1 MWKYFIKRLLLLIPV
16 MICLTFLIFSLMSLA
31 PGDPGTA
38 ILGTSATAEERQ
50 AFNESVGFYDP
61 FFVRYGRFLK
71 DFLRGSF
78 GQSYSTKQDVM
89 TEIAE
94 RLPTSLKVATYA
106 MGFAIIVGIPMGVFS
121 AVKQYSAADHI
132 LRVVSVTLAAAPG
145 FWLALMLILLFSIKL
160 KWLPTYG
167 AETWQHFI
175 LPMLALGFPYS
186 ARQMRV
192 TRSLM
197 LETIRMDYIRTV
209 RAKGAPEQQ
218 VIWQHAFKN
227 ALLPILNQVA
237 SNFSALIGGAVLTE
251 SVFAMPGLGAYLTTA
266 VNNKNVNSAL
276 GATVTMSLI
285 FSLVMLAVDMLFAVI
300 DPRIKARYK
309 A

>member
-1 MWKYFIKRLLLLIPV
+1 MDEYKHYTDWDDSIY
-16 MICLTFLIFSLMSLA
+16 
-31 PGDPGTA
+31 GT
-38 ILGTSATAEERQ
+38 GPTEPPK
-50 AFNESVGFYDP
+50 N
-61 FFVRYGRFLK
+61 
-71 DFLRGSF
+71 RG
-78 GQSYSTKQDVM
+78 G
-89 TEIAE
+89 
-94 RLPTSLKVATYA
+94 
-106 MGFAIIVGIPMGVFS
+106 
-121 AVKQYSAADHI
+121 AV
-132 LRVVSVTLAAAPG
+132 
-145 FWLALMLILLFSIKL
+145 ALMLILVFSIKL

-167 AETWQHFI
+167 SETWQHFI

-218 VIWQHAFKN
+218 VIWKHAFKN

-251 SVFAMPGLGAYLTTA
+251 SVFAMSGLGAYLTTA

-276 GATVTMSLI
+276 GATVVMSLI

>member
-1 MWKYFIKRLLLLIPV
+1 
-16 MICLTFLIFSLMSLA
+16 
-31 PGDPGTA
+31 
-38 ILGTSATAEERQ
+38 
-50 AFNESVGFYDP
+50 
-61 FFVRYGRFLK
+61 
-71 DFLRGSF
+71 
-78 GQSYSTKQDVM
+78 
-89 TEIAE
+89 
-94 RLPTSLKVATYA
+94 
-106 MGFAIIVGIPMGVFS
+106 
-121 AVKQYSAADHI
+121 
-132 LRVVSVTLAAAPG
+132 
-145 FWLALMLILLFSIKL
+145 MLILLFSIKL

-276 GATVTMSLI
+276 GATVVMSLI

>member
-1 MWKYFIKRLLLLIPV
+1 MTFGSLGGMTRYVRAA
-16 MICLTFLIFSLMSLA
+16 MI
-31 PGDPGTA
+31 
-38 ILGTSATAEERQ
+38 E
-50 AFNESVGFYDP
+50 
-61 FFVRYGRFLK
+61 
-71 DFLRGSF
+71 
-78 GQSYSTKQDVM
+78 
-89 TEIAE
+89 
-94 RLPTSLKVATYA
+94 
-106 MGFAIIVGIPMGVFS
+106 
-121 AVKQYSAADHI
+121 
-132 LRVVSVTLAAAPG
+132 
-145 FWLALMLILLFSIKL
+145 ALS
-160 KWLPTYG
+160 
-167 AETWQHFI
+167 
-175 LPMLALGFPYS
+175 
-186 ARQMRV
+186 
-192 TRSLM
+192 
-197 LETIRMDYIRTV
+197 MDYIRTV

-276 GATVTMSLI
+276 GATVVMSLI